1 MKANELVIGD
11 YVQGFSPGTKL
22 KVCRILNEY
31 RVGIRSYDG
40 IYWELPA
47 DDIQPIPLT
56 PKILEKNFPN
66 AESGVIW
73 WWDIDEL
80 YCEIDANN
88 GIKVTGYFHNI
99 HELQHALRLCGIEKE
114 IEL

>member
-1 MKANELVIGD
+1 MKANELMVNDLCFYG
-11 YVQGFSPGTKL
+11 KKKK
-22 KVCRILNEY
+22 KVVKIRTISAHTGQALLDNGIVVNINE
-31 RVGIRSYDG
+31 D
-40 IYWELPA
+40 
-47 DDIQPIPLT
+47 LT
-56 PKILEKNFPN
+56 PITTTEEFLEKNFPN

-99 HELQHALRLCGIEKE
+99 HELQHALRLCGINKE
-114 IEL
+114 LSF